1 MFFWAF
7 FAYDSPK
14 THPRIAE
21 KEKRYIQESLPDS
34 DAKDQVQTRS
44 PMPRNHSDF
53 LRSHNFWPLSVY

>member
-7 FAYDSPK
+7 FAYDSPE

-34 DAKDQVQTRS
+34 DAKDQAKQKKK
-44 PMPRNHSDF
+44 
-53 LRSHNFWPLSVY
+53 